1 MTRNFRSLYE
11 AGYSEFCYSVDKRV
25 NIKVKTSKKKILVDN
40 IEKHYIRVRF
50 DQLLYKSDKVKPK
63 LTAEIDEDA
72 IMKHTKIQRLLERN
86 LRKKSNN

>member
-1 MTRNFRSLYE
+1 MKLDIQNFVIRLINGS
-11 AGYSEFCYSVDKRV
+11 
-25 NIKVKTSKKKILVDN
+25 TSKQRLQKKKILVDN

-50 DQLLYKSDKVKPK
+50 DQLLYKSDKVEPK